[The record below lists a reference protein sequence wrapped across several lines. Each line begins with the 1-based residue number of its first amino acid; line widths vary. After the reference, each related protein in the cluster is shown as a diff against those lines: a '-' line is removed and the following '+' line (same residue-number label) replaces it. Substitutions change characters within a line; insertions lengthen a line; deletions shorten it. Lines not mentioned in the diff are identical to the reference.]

1 MAQPPPFPA
10 RLPPPFRAF
19 PPPFPGPTVRPAPF
33 PVGPAAPPPFFL
45 PPPASE
51 GGPRFPPGVPYLAAA
66 APRAAAEE
74 EAAQRQHDELWLSQ
88 FLGRRRS
95 AAPPPPPPAAASP
108 SSARAVA
115 VAALGR
121 VARVAALC
129 RALRRCE
136 DGGDEPGWARA
147 REEAEAELQQ
157 LREVVRP
164 LREPGYE
171 EALRRKTE
179 RARKR
184 RLRLQRRKH
193 EARVAK
199 EEEAARAAEREAKID
214 QWRAKC
220 IQEVEEKNR
229 ERELKAAADSVLSEV
244 RKKQADTKRM
254 MDILR
259 GLEKLRKLRK
269 EAAARKGVCPPPS
282 ADEAFENQVE
292 SLKTL
297 LKTRTELYEAEER
310 ALRVMLEGEQEE
322 ERKREMEKKQKKER
336 EKLLQQKLEMD
347 SKLFGDPAARNQAAA
362 MSYLDEV
369 PFRMAVSL
377 SGDSEGEIPLVTAP
391 DIELPDC
398 TDILMSTM
406 HDFSLERKVLYW
418 VEVAS
423 QQQTSRHRVTSE
435 IVPTA
440 PPCWL
445 LLVDPTTDSYS
456 GRGRDGAVRRSIS
469 LSAGRAV
476 LSDTES
482 DTWHS
487 EEGEYSDDEYSST
500 SWEDNDRD
508 ETLLSRRRSFYQ
520 TRPKTS
526 PCLLEPSPENNV
538 HSPASPDP
546 SKQRRSM
553 VIFNNMK
560 NELEA
565 ARRKLAALVHP
576 LNRAATGSRGI
587 PVPRLLPQCP
597 GTNRSVKYGADLD
610 VSQQGTAVPTPP
622 ATPIPPIK
630 QHKPTVPSLSPY
642 TCLPPACTPG
652 RPLSCHRSQP
662 DSSADLLSAL
672 SQEER
677 DLIEPVIAL
686 GYPTQK
692 AILTLQKTGRQ
703 SLSQFLSYLGACDRL
718 LKQGYE
724 EGQVEEAMEMFQYS
738 EKKAAEFLHL
748 LAQFNDMGFQQN
760 EIKEVLLLCGNQRE
774 RALEE
779 LVMKTH

>member
-1 MAQPPPFPA
+1 M
-10 RLPPPFRAF
+10 
-19 PPPFPGPTVRPAPF
+19 
-33 PVGPAAPPPFFL
+33 
-45 PPPASE
+45 
-51 GGPRFPPGVPYLAAA
+51 
-66 APRAAAEE
+66 
-74 EAAQRQHDELWLSQ
+74 
-88 FLGRRRS
+88 
-95 AAPPPPPPAAASP
+95 
-108 SSARAVA
+108 SSS
-115 VAALGR
+115 
-121 VARVAALC
+121 
-129 RALRRCE
+129 
-136 DGGDEPGWARA
+136 D
-147 REEAEAELQQ
+147 
-157 LREVVRP
+157 
-164 LREPGYE
+164 
-171 EALRRKTE
+171 
-179 RARKR
+179 
-184 RLRLQRRKH
+184 
-193 EARVAK
+193 
-199 EEEAARAAEREAKID
+199 
-214 QWRAKC
+214 
-220 IQEVEEKNR
+220 
-229 ERELKAAADSVLSEV
+229 
-244 RKKQADTKRM
+244 
-254 MDILR
+254 
-259 GLEKLRKLRK
+259 
-269 EAAARKGVCPPPS
+269 
-282 ADEAFENQVE
+282 
-292 SLKTL
+292 
-297 LKTRTELYEAEER
+297 
-310 ALRVMLEGEQEE
+310 
-322 ERKREMEKKQKKER
+322 
-336 EKLLQQKLEMD
+336 
-347 SKLFGDPAARNQAAA
+347 AARNQAAA
-362 MSYLDEV
+362 MNYLDEV
-369 PFRMAVSL
+369 PFRTAMSL
-377 SGDSEGEIPLVTAP
+377 NGDSEGEIPLVTAP

-398 TDILMSTM
+398 TDILVSTM

-435 IVPTA
+435 VVPTA

-445 LLVDPTTDSYS
+445 LLVDPADSYG

-469 LSAGRAV
+469 LSAADSSYGNAKGRAV

-487 EEGEYSDDEYSST
+487 DEGEYSDDEYSST
-500 SWEDNDRD
+500 SWEENDKD
-508 ETLLSRRRSFYQ
+508 ESLLSRRRSSARSVSSRPGFYQ

-526 PCLLEPSPENNV
+526 PGLLEPSPENNI

-587 PVPRLLPQCP
+587 LVPRLLPRCP
-597 GTNRSVKYGADLD
+597 GTNGSVKYGPDPD
-610 VSQQGTAVPTPP
+610 VSQQGTGVPTPLAT

-630 QHKPTVPSLSPY
+630 QHKPTIPSLSPY
-642 TCLPPACTPG
+642 TCLPPASTPG

>member
-1 MAQPPPFPA
+1 M
-10 RLPPPFRAF
+10 
-19 PPPFPGPTVRPAPF
+19 
-33 PVGPAAPPPFFL
+33 
-45 PPPASE
+45 
-51 GGPRFPPGVPYLAAA
+51 
-66 APRAAAEE
+66 
-74 EAAQRQHDELWLSQ
+74 
-88 FLGRRRS
+88 
-95 AAPPPPPPAAASP
+95 
-108 SSARAVA
+108 
-115 VAALGR
+115 
-121 VARVAALC
+121 
-129 RALRRCE
+129 
-136 DGGDEPGWARA
+136 
-147 REEAEAELQQ
+147 
-157 LREVVRP
+157 
-164 LREPGYE
+164 
-171 EALRRKTE
+171 
-179 RARKR
+179 
-184 RLRLQRRKH
+184 
-193 EARVAK
+193 
-199 EEEAARAAEREAKID
+199 
-214 QWRAKC
+214 
-220 IQEVEEKNR
+220 N
-229 ERELKAAADSVLSEV
+229 
-244 RKKQADTKRM
+244 
-254 MDILR
+254 
-259 GLEKLRKLRK
+259 
-269 EAAARKGVCPPPS
+269 
-282 ADEAFENQVE
+282 
-292 SLKTL
+292 
-297 LKTRTELYEAEER
+297 
-310 ALRVMLEGEQEE
+310 
-322 ERKREMEKKQKKER
+322 
-336 EKLLQQKLEMD
+336 
-347 SKLFGDPAARNQAAA
+347 
-362 MSYLDEV
+362 YLDEI
-369 PFRMAVSL
+369 PFRMAMSL
-377 SGDSEGEIPLVTAP
+377 SGGSEEEITLVTAP

-435 IVPTA
+435 VVPTA

-445 LLVDPTTDSYS
+445 LLVDPADSYG

-469 LSAGRAV
+469 LSAADSSYGHAKGRAV

-500 SWEDNDRD
+500 SWEENDKD
-508 ETLLSRRRSFYQ
+508 ETVLSRRRSSARSVSSRHGFYQ

-526 PCLLEPSPENNV
+526 PGLLEPSPENNV
-538 HSPASPDP
+538 RSPASPDP

-576 LNRAATGSRGI
+576 LNRAATGSRVI

-597 GTNRSVKYGADLD
+597 GTNRSIKYGPDLD
-610 VSQQGTAVPTPP
+610 VSQQGTVGPTPP
-622 ATPIPPIK
+622 ATVTPIPPIK

-642 TCLPPACTPG
+642 TCLPPASTPG

-703 SLSQFLSYLGACDRL
+703 SLSQ
-718 LKQGYE
+718 
-724 EGQVEEAMEMFQYS
+724 
-738 EKKAAEFLHL
+738 AAEFLHL

-760 EIKEVLLLCGNQRE
+760 EVKEVLLLCGNQRE

>member
-1 MAQPPPFPA
+1 M
-10 RLPPPFRAF
+10 
-19 PPPFPGPTVRPAPF
+19 
-33 PVGPAAPPPFFL
+33 
-45 PPPASE
+45 
-51 GGPRFPPGVPYLAAA
+51 
-66 APRAAAEE
+66 
-74 EAAQRQHDELWLSQ
+74 
-88 FLGRRRS
+88 
-95 AAPPPPPPAAASP
+95 
-108 SSARAVA
+108 
-115 VAALGR
+115 
-121 VARVAALC
+121 
-129 RALRRCE
+129 
-136 DGGDEPGWARA
+136 
-147 REEAEAELQQ
+147 
-157 LREVVRP
+157 
-164 LREPGYE
+164 
-171 EALRRKTE
+171 
-179 RARKR
+179 
-184 RLRLQRRKH
+184 
-193 EARVAK
+193 
-199 EEEAARAAEREAKID
+199 
-214 QWRAKC
+214 
-220 IQEVEEKNR
+220 N
-229 ERELKAAADSVLSEV
+229 
-244 RKKQADTKRM
+244 
-254 MDILR
+254 
-259 GLEKLRKLRK
+259 
-269 EAAARKGVCPPPS
+269 
-282 ADEAFENQVE
+282 
-292 SLKTL
+292 
-297 LKTRTELYEAEER
+297 
-310 ALRVMLEGEQEE
+310 
-322 ERKREMEKKQKKER
+322 
-336 EKLLQQKLEMD
+336 
-347 SKLFGDPAARNQAAA
+347 
-362 MSYLDEV
+362 YLDEV

-377 SGDSEGEIPLVTAP
+377 SGDSEGETPLVTAP

-435 IVPTA
+435 VVPTA

-445 LLVDPTTDSYS
+445 LLVDPADSYG

-469 LSAGRAV
+469 LSAADSSYGHSKGRAV

-500 SWEDNDRD
+500 SWEENDRD
-508 ETLLSRRRSFYQ
+508 ETLLSRRRSSARSVSSRGFYQ

-526 PCLLEPSPENNV
+526 PGLLEPSPENNV

-587 PVPRLLPQCP
+587 PMPRLLPQCP
-597 GTNRSVKYGADLD
+597 STNSSVKYGPDLD
-610 VSQQGTAVPTPP
+610 VAQQGTVLPTPP

-642 TCLPPACTPG
+642 TCLPPASTPG

-703 SLSQFLSYLGACDRL
+703 SLSQFLSYLGACERL

>member
-1 MAQPPPFPA
+1 MRRQQSSSLV
-10 RLPPPFRAF
+10 LP
-19 PPPFPGPTVRPAPF
+19 
-33 PVGPAAPPPFFL
+33 
-45 PPPASE
+45 
-51 GGPRFPPGVPYLAAA
+51 
-66 APRAAAEE
+66 
-74 EAAQRQHDELWLSQ
+74 
-88 FLGRRRS
+88 
-95 AAPPPPPPAAASP
+95 
-108 SSARAVA
+108 
-115 VAALGR
+115 
-121 VARVAALC
+121 
-129 RALRRCE
+129 ALR
-136 DGGDEPGWARA
+136 G
-147 REEAEAELQQ
+147 
-157 LREVVRP
+157 
-164 LREPGYE
+164 
-171 EALRRKTE
+171 
-179 RARKR
+179 
-184 RLRLQRRKH
+184 
-193 EARVAK
+193 
-199 EEEAARAAEREAKID
+199 
-214 QWRAKC
+214 
-220 IQEVEEKNR
+220 
-229 ERELKAAADSVLSEV
+229 
-244 RKKQADTKRM
+244 
-254 MDILR
+254 
-259 GLEKLRKLRK
+259 
-269 EAAARKGVCPPPS
+269 
-282 ADEAFENQVE
+282 E
-292 SLKTL
+292 SP
-297 LKTRTELYEAEER
+297 
-310 ALRVMLEGEQEE
+310 MSSS
-322 ERKREMEKKQKKER
+322 
-336 EKLLQQKLEMD
+336 D
-347 SKLFGDPAARNQAAA
+347 AARNQAAA
-362 MSYLDEV
+362 MNYLDEV
-369 PFRMAVSL
+369 PFRTAMSL

-423 QQQTSRHRVTSE
+423 QQQTCRHRVTSE
-435 IVPTA
+435 VVPTA

-445 LLVDPTTDSYS
+445 LLVDPADSYA

-469 LSAGRAV
+469 LSAAHGSHGHAKGRAA

-500 SWEDNDRD
+500 SWEENDRD
-508 ETLLSRRRSFYQ
+508 ETLLSRRRSSGRSVSSRPGSYQ
-520 TRPKTS
+520 IRPKTS
-526 PCLLEPSPENNV
+526 PGLLEPSPENNV

-565 ARRKLAALVHP
+565 ARRKLAALVPP
-576 LNRAATGSRGI
+576 LNRAAAGGRGI
-587 PVPRLLPQCP
+587 PMPRLLPQCP
-597 GTNRSVKYGADLD
+597 GTNRSVKYGAELG
-610 VSQQGTAVPTPP
+610 VSQQGTVVPTPP
-622 ATPIPPIK
+622 ATAAPIPPIT